1 MRSPWSPVQIL
12 TKLPH
17 EQLNVAHQ
25 ILGRIITLLFCLHG
39 SLYLYF
45 FSVSGLLVNRLGNRV
60 VILGLVGLFLFIFM
74 SSTALG
80 YLRTRSYRV
89 FFAVHITSAP
99 ILPVVLFWHIS
110 HLRTY
115 IWEVLGVYVLTM
127 ITRSRNICTYP
138 GTISLVPGTNLI
150 KMDMLLASGATA
162 MQWKP
167 GQHVHV
173 SLPVASK
180 ASPAIKNLI
189 RQRYRTNPFTIASL
203 PHEDGGLTLVARTL
217 NRNTKKLAALA
228 RSFSD
233 QAEDDKST
241 PPINITI
248 EGPYGA
254 SSRLPDLASYDY
266 VLLLAGGV
274 GATFILPVFR
284 SITSR
289 SHWPSPAAAN
299 PQIRFVWMVR
309 RLAEVRWAFPT
320 GADAGDPITNVES
333 NAAVEVYVTQTGQ
346 GLGGEAEG
354 GDLEMA
360 EGANLLHTGDEAE
373 KIGGSEV
380 NHGRPDLKRIVDDVT
395 LFEDVFAT
403 YRTGDVDQVKASLAR
418 LTDEH
423 AKYLRKSLAVLALQD
438 RRSGILKL
446 CLDQGGFA
454 FEHYFVDAADK
465 FQNASDDPETFKV
478 LEESKMRELYPRSA
492 PHTEEDSE
500 EESEGEEDPSEV
512 FDEGEEIHFIF
523 FLLGWLG
530 MLAKLIRQTL
540 TSQLLKLVNRLSL
553 IFRRTVFY
561 TPSYVPD
568 HLAATAIEQGLAD
581 DRGAPPA
588 TVDSLD

>member
-380 NHGRPDLKRIVDDVT
+380 NHGRPDLKRIVDGAFAQPREKVAVLVCGPKRMTEETRELVGRWIRLDVT

-512 FDEGEEIHFIF
+512 FDEG
-523 FLLGWLG
+523 G
-530 MLAKLIRQTL
+530 KL
-540 TSQLLKLVNRLSL
+540 
-553 IFRRTVFY
+553 
-561 TPSYVPD
+561 P
-568 HLAATAIEQGLAD
+568 
-581 DRGAPPA
+581 
-588 TVDSLD
+588 VDW